1 MSIKDILVFV
11 DDGPA
16 NTARINVAL
25 NLAKTHDASLMGAS
39 LATMKPIYAKSDNEE
54 IIIRMSDKQ
63 AHKLIDEFIRA
74 VDSSELSVKAEVIE
88 GDSKASALKM
98 AHYARNTDLV
108 VLAQPDPSKDNFQ
121 RLQSFSQDVILLSG
135 RPVLFIPYIGV
146 TKVGYRKAMIA
157 WDGTPA
163 ASRSVHDAIPL
174 LARTDEVQILIVE
187 SEKQQELKTD
197 LLVEDLVEHLSH
209 HNINAYIK
217 RVSPG
222 KNDVPTTILN
232 QIVDNGTDLLVIGGY
247 GTPTLKQKIFGS
259 VSSTLLSSM
268 SVPVLMSH

>member
-16 NTARINVAL
+16 NTDRVNAAL
-25 NLAKTHDASLMGAS
+25 YLAKTHDASLMGAS
-39 LATMKPIYAKSDNEE
+39 LASMKPIYAKSDNEE
-54 IIIRMSDKQ
+54 IIIRMSYKQ
-63 AHKLIDEFIRA
+63 AHKYAEEFVLAGKSAGIH
-74 VDSSELSVKAEVIE
+74 VKAEVIA
-88 GDSKASALKM
+88 GDSKESAQKM

-121 RLQSFSQDVILLSG
+121 RLQAFSQDVILYSG
-135 RPVLFIPYIGV
+135 RPVLFIPYIG
-146 TKVGYRKAMIA
+146 TRKEGYKKAMIA

-174 LARTDEVQILIVE
+174 LAKTNEVQVVVVE
-187 SEKQQELKTD
+187 SKKQQEIKKD

-209 HNINAYIK
+209 HGINAHIK

-222 KNDVPTTILN
+222 KNNVPTTILN
-232 QIVDNGTDLLVIGGY
+232 HIVDNNIDLLVIGGY
-247 GTPTLKQKIFGS
+247 GTPTIKQKIFGS
-259 VSSTLLSSM
+259 VTSILLSSM